1 MVPMTFLPRT
11 YHKWNQPLYLF
22 CCCYA
27 LLINFPMKEDTMFV
41 YLPICPI
48 LKQCMAHRGF
58 NECILISQWFLVM
71 SDPLWPH
78 GLQLTRLPC
87 PSLSPRVCSNSCP
100 LSQWCYLSHPVL
112 PPPPVLNLSQHQGL
126 FQWIGS
132 SDQVAKVLEL
142 QFQYQSF
149 QWVFTAVFHIMPW
162 HRVLWTHTHT
172 HRCSSLSRF

>member
-1 MVPMTFLPRT
+1 MTFLPRT

-27 LLINFPMKEDTMFV
+27 LLINLPMKEGTMFV

-48 LKQCMAHRGF
+48 LKQCMVHRGF
-58 NECILISQWFLVM
+58 NERVLISQWFLVM